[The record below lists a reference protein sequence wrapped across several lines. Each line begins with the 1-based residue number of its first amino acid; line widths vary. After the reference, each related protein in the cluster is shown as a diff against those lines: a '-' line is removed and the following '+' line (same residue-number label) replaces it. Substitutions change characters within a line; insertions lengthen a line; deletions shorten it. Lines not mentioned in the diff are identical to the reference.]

1 MGILS
6 ALYCVECG
14 DPISEARRKAVPGV
28 QLCVECQQNLD
39 DGRYEIQP

>member
-6 ALYCVECG
+6 ALPVIG
-14 DPISEARRKAVPGV
+14 KAVPGV